1 MAVSVPAAAR
11 TMAIFEMFAREK
23 RDLSNSDM
31 ARLMDMPESSCS
43 DLMLTLSQLG
53 YLTRSVRSRRFYP
66 TSRLLVIANDIATND
81 PLAAIGN
88 EAVALLAEQ
97 TGETAFF
104 AKLDGDVV
112 RVIAAQQSSHR
123 LRYILEVGDRIP
135 FHTSA
140 VGKAIIGE
148 MPAEQGARLLRLKP
162 LRSAAKASI
171 TNVADIEAQIADF
184 RARGWYEAIN
194 EGGEGVAAFAVSGS
208 VGGEPVAVSVAGPT
222 DRMLE
227 NRERYLAVLRQVQAG
242 WLP

>member
-11 TMAIFEMFAREK
+11 TMAIFEVFAREK

-66 TSRLLVIANDIATND
+66 TRRLLVIANDIATND
-81 PLAAIGN
+81 PLTSIAN

-112 RVIAAQQSSHR
+112 QVIAAQQSSHR

-148 MPAEQGARLLRLKP
+148 MPAEFGARLLRLKP

-171 TNVADIEAQIADF
+171 TNVADIEAQIAKF

-208 VGGEPVAVSVAGPT
+208 VGGESVAVSVAGPT

-227 NRERYLAVLRQVQAG
+227 NRDRYLAVLRQVQAG

>member
-11 TMAIFEMFAREK
+11 TMAIFEAFAREK

-31 ARLMDMPESSCS
+31 ARLLDMPESSCS

-53 YLTRSVRSRRFYP
+53 YLTRTVRSRRFYP
-66 TSRLLVIANDIATND
+66 TGRLSIIAGDIATND
-81 PLAAIGN
+81 PLTTIGN

-140 VGKAIIGE
+140 VGKAIIGQ
-148 MPAEQGARLLRLKP
+148 MPAERGARLLRLKP
-162 LRSAAKASI
+162 LRTAAKASI
-171 TNVADIEAQIADF
+171 TSVAEIETQIAAC
-184 RARGWYEAIN
+184 RASGWYEAIN
-194 EGGEGVAAFAVSGS
+194 EGGEGVSAFAVSGC

-227 NRERYLAVLRQVQAG
+227 HRDRYLDVLRQIQAR
-242 WLP
+242 WLQ

>member
-1 MAVSVPAAAR
+1 MGITVPAAGR
-11 TMAIFEMFAREK
+11 TMAIFEVFAREK

-31 ARLMDMPESSCS
+31 ARLLDMPESSCS
-43 DLMLTLSQLG
+43 DLMLTLSELG

-66 TSRLLVIANDIATND
+66 TGRLSVIASDISTHD
-81 PLAAIGN
+81 PLTTIGN
-88 EAVALLAEQ
+88 DAVALLAEQ

-104 AKLDGDVV
+104 AKLDTDVV

-148 MPAEQGARLLRLKP
+148 MPAEHGSRLLRLKP
-162 LRSAAKASI
+162 LRAPAKASI
-171 TNVADIEAQIADF
+171 TNVAELEAQIAAF
-184 RARGWYEAIN
+184 RAQGWYEAVN
-194 EGGEGVAAFAVSGS
+194 EGGDGVAAFAVSGT

-222 DRMLE
+222 ERMME
-227 NRERYLAVLRQVQAG
+227 NREHYLAVLRRVQGG
-242 WLP
+242 WSS